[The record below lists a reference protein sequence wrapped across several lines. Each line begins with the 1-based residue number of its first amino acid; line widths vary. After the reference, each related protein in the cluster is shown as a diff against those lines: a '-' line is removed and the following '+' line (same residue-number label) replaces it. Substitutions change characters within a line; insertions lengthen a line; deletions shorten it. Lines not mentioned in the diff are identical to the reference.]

1 MFQVLYVNFPYLL
14 KGALQTLWLI
24 LGSIPLGTLLGVVL
38 GIFSVRAPAFV
49 RWAVTGGGFAL
60 RGIPVL
66 VWMFIAY
73 YTLPHF
79 GITIGDFATV
89 VGALALYTASFAMEI
104 TRGAILYVPKAQI
117 DAAKS
122 IGMMWGK
129 ILRLIILPQ
138 SIKLSLPPLV
148 NNCVM
153 MVKFSAYASV
163 VGVWELTYA
172 ARETVER
179 TVAPIEIFC
188 GVMLIYFAFCYPLSL
203 AARYLERRFSYG
215 H

>member
-1 MFQVLYVNFPYLL
+1 MEVLLANLPYLL
-14 KGALQTLWLI
+14 KGAVQTLWLI
-24 LGSIPLGTLLGVVL
+24 LGSIPAGTLLGVLL
-38 GIFSVRAPAFV
+38 GILSIRSPAWLRFPV
-49 RWAVTGGGFAL
+49 MGWGFAL

-73 YTLPHF
+73 YTLPSF
-79 GITIGDFATV
+79 GVRLGDFTTIT
-89 VGALALYTASFAMEI
+89 GALALYTAAFAMEI
-104 TRGAILYVPKAQI
+104 TRAAILSVPKGQI

-122 IGMMWGK
+122 LGMRWRK
-129 ILRLIILPQ
+129 TLSLVVLPQ
-138 SIKLSLPPLV
+138 ALKFSLPLLV

-179 TVAPIEIFC
+179 TVAPVQIFF
-188 GVMLIYFAFCYPLSL
+188 GVMMIYFAFCYPLSL
-203 AARYLERRFSYG
+203 VARYLERRFEVA